1 MEIKKL
7 NHKKES
13 DPQRRL
19 EKSEKVFKNQEVQVV
34 RKYLRHI

>member
-13 DPQRRL
+13 DPQGRL
-19 EKSEKVFKNQEVQVV
+19 KIAALKVCFKQEILQ
-34 RKYLRHI
+34 